1 MSIQEK
7 VLMRKIKKREKQKLK
22 LVQLKEAEKKQKG
35 NVETPIFIELER
47 VVNSCLFLDEEDQ
60 QQSIQVKKG
69 LKRLQDNEEESPKS
83 E

>member
-7 VLMRKIKKREKQKLK
+7 VLMRKIKNREKQKLK
-22 LVQLKEAEKKQKG
+22 LVQLKEAEKRQKG
-35 NVETPIFIELER
+35 NLETPIFIELER
-47 VVNSCLFLDEEDQ
+47 VVNSCLFLDEDQ

-69 LKRLQDNEEESPKS
+69 IKRLQDNEEESPKS